1 MLHTAT
7 IPFLDPESLITAAGP
22 WALLVVGL
30 IVFAETGLLFG
41 FVLPGD
47 SLLLISGLLTNTSE
61 IFGANI
67 WVVCLVITVGAIAG
81 GELGYWI
88 GHKFGPAVFERKE
101 SGFFSVENVK
111 KTNHFFERFGGFTI
125 IIARFVPV
133 VRTIAPVA
141 AGVGHMNWKK
151 YTLFNI
157 IGAII
162 WGFGLTYVGYLL
174 GYIPP
179 VADFVRSYIDLILIA
194 AVLIAVV
201 PSIRHYFQTARDAK
215 KRALAGEDVITDEAE
230 AEALV
235 LDIDAID
242 EKRHGHSD

>member
-67 WVVCLVITVGAIAG
+67 WVVCLVITIGAIAG

-179 VADFVRSYIDLILIA
+179 VADFVRSYSIVSDFKNRGPHHDSPSNGIA
-194 AVLIAVV
+194 LCHSFALQAN
-201 PSIRHYFQTARDAK
+201 YMTA
-215 KRALAGEDVITDEAE
+215 
-230 AEALV
+230 
-235 LDIDAID
+235 
-242 EKRHGHSD
+242 

>member
-7 IPFLDPESLITAAGP
+7 IPFLDPENLIAAAGP
-22 WALLVVGL
+22 WALVAVGL

-41 FVLPGD
+41 FILPGD
-47 SLLLISGLLTNTSE
+47 SLLLISGLLTNTSNV
-61 IFGANI
+61 FGTNI

-81 GELGYWI
+81 GEVGYWI

-111 KTNHFFERFGGFTI
+111 RTNHFFERFGGLTI

-141 AGVGHMNWKK
+141 AGVGHMNWKR
-151 YTLFNI
+151 YTLYNVA
-157 IGAII
+157 GAII

-179 VADFVRSYIDLILIA
+179 VADFVRAYIDLILIG
-194 AVLIAVV
+194 AVLLAVL
-201 PSIRHYFQTARDAK
+201 PTAWHYIQGARKAK
-215 KRALAGEDVITDEAE
+215 QRERAGEDVVTDEAE
-230 AEALV
+230 AEELV
-235 LDIDAID
+235 IDIDAID